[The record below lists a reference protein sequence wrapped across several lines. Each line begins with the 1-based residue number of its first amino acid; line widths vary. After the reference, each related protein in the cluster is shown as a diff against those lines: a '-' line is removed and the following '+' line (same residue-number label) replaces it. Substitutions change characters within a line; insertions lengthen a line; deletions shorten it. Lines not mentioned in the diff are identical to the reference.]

1 MNNLTQK
8 DYILVYSLL
17 GVIIILGFYLCFIG
31 GYGSDEDTLP
41 MIYVFEAKIY
51 DGRFVSSR
59 FTGYPVAELG
69 IGFLAFNFGSFAAN
83 SVTYLLFLVGLVL
96 LFWSF
101 ENEYNINR
109 TVVFILLC
117 LTNPILFFDNLEP
130 VDYSWAF
137 FFFALG
143 AFFFKKN
150 IFELAVLFFGIS
162 IGVRINYVLFVL
174 IFILLFE
181 TNKELS
187 IYRRFI
193 LFFST
198 FIIGGLFYLP
208 IWYEYQFKLSWLTA
222 ARPNDQGMI
231 GILARFFY
239 KSYISVGYLS
249 SFFIFFYLIKKFFL
263 LNKIK
268 NFKLILGLSISNLLI
283 FLWIPAEYSYLQL
296 FLVLLFLLIYYLSSK
311 YIIYSL
317 CLLNIISWFIFFDP
331 IKINYFDETYCGP
344 KKAKSISLEP
354 KLERGFYFKYIESR
368 DKIKCWVYGTSERDI
383 KILSGKPL
391 KKNK

>member
-1 MNNLTQK
+1 MNNLNQK
-8 DYILVYSLL
+8 DYIFIYSLL
-17 GVIIILGFYLCFIG
+17 AAIIILGFYLCFIG

-41 MIYVFEAKIY
+41 MIYVFEAKVY

-69 IGFLAFNFGSFAAN
+69 IGFLAYNFGSFATN
-83 SVTYLLFLVGLVL
+83 SVTYLLFIFGLVL
-96 LFWSF
+96 LFCSF
-101 ENEYNINR
+101 ENEYKINR
-109 TVVFILLC
+109 ILVFIFLC

-150 IFELAVLFFGIS
+150 IFELAVLFF
-162 IGVRINYVLFVL
+162 
-174 IFILLFE
+174 
-181 TNKELS
+181 
-187 IYRRFI
+187 
-193 LFFST
+193 ST

-208 IWYEYQFKLSWLTA
+208 IWYDYQFKFSWLTA
-222 ARPNDQGMI
+222 ARPTDQGMI
-231 GILARFFY
+231 GILARFLY

-249 SFFIFFYLIKKFFL
+249 SFLIFFYMIKKFFL
-263 LNKIK
+263 LKKIK
-268 NFKLILGLSISNLLI
+268 NLKLILCLSISNLLI

-311 YIIYSL
+311 YVFYSL
-317 CLLNIISWFIFFDP
+317 CLLNIISWLIFFNP
-331 IKINYFDETYCGP
+331 IKIYYYDETYCGP
-344 KKAKSISLEP
+344 KKAKSISLQP
-354 KLERGFYFKYIESR
+354 KLEKGFYFKYLDSR

-383 KILSGKPL
+383 KILNGHSL
-391 KKNK
+391 K

>member
-1 MNNLTQK
+1 MHNLNQK
-8 DYILVYSLL
+8 DYIFIYSLL
-17 GVIIILGFYLCFIG
+17 VAIIILGFYLCFIG

-41 MIYVFEAKIY
+41 MIYVFEAKVY

-69 IGFLAFNFGSFAAN
+69 IGFLAYNFGSFATN
-83 SVTYLLFLVGLVL
+83 SVTHLLFLFGLVL
-96 LFWSF
+96 LFCSF
-101 ENEYNINR
+101 EDEYKINR
-109 TVVFILLC
+109 ILVFIFLC

-143 AFFFKKN
+143 AFFFKKK

-174 IFILLFE
+174 VFIILFE
-181 TNKELS
+181 TNNQLS
-187 IYRRFI
+187 IYRRII

-208 IWYEYQFKLSWLTA
+208 IWYDYQFKFSWLTA
-222 ARPNDQGMI
+222 ARPTDQGLI
-231 GILARFFY
+231 GILARFLY

-249 SFFIFFYLIKKFFL
+249 SFLIFFYMIKKFFL
-263 LNKIK
+263 LRKIK
-268 NFKLILGLSISNLLI
+268 NIKLILCLLISNLLI
-283 FLWIPAEYSYLQL
+283 FLWIPAENSYLQL
-296 FLVLLFLLIYYLSSK
+296 FLVLLFLLMYYLSSK
-311 YIIYSL
+311 YIFYSL
-317 CLLNIISWFIFFDP
+317 CLLNIVSWLIFFNP
-331 IKINYFDETYCGP
+331 IKINYYDETYCGP
-344 KKAKSISLEP
+344 KKAKSISLQP
-354 KLERGFYFKYIESR
+354 KLERGFYFKYLDSR

-383 KILSGKPL
+383 KILSGHSL
-391 KKNK
+391 KQNK